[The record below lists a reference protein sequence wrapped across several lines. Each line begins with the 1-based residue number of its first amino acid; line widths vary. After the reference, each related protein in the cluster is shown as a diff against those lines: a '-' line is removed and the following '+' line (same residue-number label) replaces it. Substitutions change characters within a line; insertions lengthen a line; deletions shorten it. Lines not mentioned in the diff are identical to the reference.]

1 MEGQRWL
8 PLEANPEVMNQFLRQ
23 LGLVPTWQFGDVY
36 GLDPEL
42 LTLVPRPVCALLLLF
57 PVTEK
62 YESFRLEEE
71 AKIKAQGQ
79 EVSSEVYF
87 MKQTIGNA
95 CGTIGLIHAVAN
107 NQRHLEFEPDS
118 PLKAFIA
125 QSSKLSAE
133 EKATFLEKDE
143 SIRVTHESSAQE
155 GQTEAPSLDEKVDLH
170 FIAFVNV
177 EGHLYELDGR
187 KPFPIA
193 HGKTTEDSFLE
204 DAAEVCK
211 KFMARDPQE
220 LRFTVV
226 CVTETL
232 QKPGCKT
239 VEVKEITFS
248 ERANPSHRNTRRC
261 SRLCGEMEWREPSAD
276 CDAARLEAQ
285 RWMEAV
291 TKKKFGSSN
300 FRSSLETGVLLCDL
314 VNKIKPGIIKR
325 VNRLSTPIAGL
336 DNVNIFLKACAR
348 LGLKEAQLFH
358 PGDLQDI
365 STRVTVKHQEAS
377 RRLKNVLITIYW
389 LGRKA
394 QVDPLYNG
402 PYLNLKAFE
411 GLLGTRLYKALEDCT
426 SPRDSV
432 RECEFGD
439 SWYWERKA
447 IFPLQAGHRREDSL
461 DSLDSLGSRT
471 TSTSSDTTLKGS
483 SEGCGS
489 DPEAEVGFRM
499 SVDKDSVSYRRSL
512 TITPKTTTQFNQ
524 FLPSKDKQSGYVP
537 APLRKRRAE
546 RHDDSRRSWAS
557 PMFTEEDGSFSSVDR
572 TGTSPSTTSEANAQS
587 SVPTACVA
595 WAYEYESSDSD
606 ADRPDPDLVLDDLA
620 SRRFHSPSPV
630 TPTNFALPMISVESP
645 AMSRASW
652 PQVTVTNVPQQT
664 MTYLSSESG
673 SPQKAARRPVSADVY
688 MHEDSEEEDDEI
700 GYADPIQDD
709 LYIRK
714 VGLMAQLSP
723 TVPYDKFLPKYWTP
737 EEDLHVQKIKLGSQ
751 RRPWYRKIQGF
762 SLHGLKPAFSSLP
775 LDYSPPM
782 QLLTA
787 AQQRA
792 GPPSLELPDFW
803 PRPDP
808 TSGPSLFK
816 CERHPL
822 RGRENPKDPYNV
834 SEDILPDLE
843 NDDMFTRR
851 TCAFHSSTE
860 LAWLKYG
867 DFLASHRRSEP
878 YIRVVIQPRS
888 GQPAYPD
895 IERDDVLYR
904 RVLLQSTQRPLSGAP
919 DNYHPVPLPEPWTL
933 PPKLQAKLLSAPSP
947 PPQEQPKPV
956 EIQSEEDHLK
966 ADDML
971 VRKLRM
977 VHIQGMQSQSTP
989 SIPSSC
995 SEEDLQKWQA
1005 IREASRLRYKKR
1017 LMVERLLQKGSDSDG
1032 SKSMS
1037 DIAVEEAVTKQVQ
1050 YEQLQKVRDQ
1060 MRDSEDKWQDDLTKW
1075 KNRRK
1080 SVNSDIMKKKEE
1092 REQIENLTS
1101 SSGTRKSKTF
1111 KEMAEERETRG
1122 PGSYRSRFSTSD
1134 DQDVFEEPT
1143 PRTKILPS
1151 RSYTIDNPY
1160 AFRDKPM
1167 VTSLSSLS
1175 DDEPV
1180 AGSLAS
1186 DEADSPQS
1194 PLNTSPGNQSK
1205 MSSSSKENQTSI
1217 YSSRNLLDDP
1227 IPANITSK
1235 HSLAEPTSSSW
1246 SSSTS
1251 SPPLE
1256 PNSKFSSTTKP
1267 VNNSSY
1273 SIRPVPEPRRPYR
1286 RVEEDQSQASL
1297 YKPDSVER
1305 KQPEVARV
1313 SASLPRSYQRSD
1325 SARLTSVVTPRPFG
1339 IQSNRVASMARAYT
1353 MDDSHKRFNGEAE
1366 RSEKTPVPSRYAPF
1380 MKEDEAHSQ
1389 TSSAHSSN
1397 EDEEEE
1403 EEEEQVAPS
1412 TQTLSSVTPV
1422 SRVPPQPKAVSPVN
1436 NALQESYSDMRIS
1449 LNQKRG
1455 TSRDFGFQSTWDS
1468 TGAHVKSIQAGS
1480 PAQLS
1485 HLQVGDEILT
1495 VNGHKVADMGYEQW
1509 KSSMDQALQQGSLLM
1524 DIRRHGKNNW
1534 GRDLP
1539 SLPFKSH
1546 KTINLTS
1553 ADPLGSP
1560 ETYLSSNLSFTSH
1573 PAVDTAVKTLNVT
1586 SQNAN
1591 NLASSGI
1598 NGGIRE
1604 QPVTLRNK
1612 ESEPISLKN
1621 LKRRSEFFEQGGS
1634 ETAISDLPVP
1644 SLSASSNRWSWDPE
1658 EERRRQEKWQK
1669 EQERLL
1675 QEKYRRDQEKL
1686 EEEFR
1691 KAQQEALNEGT
1702 KLYEEEMRSLELER
1716 LSINTHSPPS
1726 PRSQATPSEEH
1737 EALKLALQEEER
1749 RQREENQRLEE
1760 QRRRKEE
1767 QERLEEEKR
1776 RRAEQE
1782 RWEEEKRRRA
1792 EQERLEEEKRRRA
1805 EQERLE
1811 EEKRKRVEQERLEEE
1826 KRRKAEQQRLEEER
1840 RRREEQEHLEE
1851 ERRRREQQKRLEEEK
1866 KKREEKERQ
1875 RKEEERR
1882 RTEEEERRRQEAQ
1895 ERLQE
1900 NDVDYGKT
1908 TIFPELSYSDRL
1920 KSKSTPELDEMGK
1933 ADTKAISTGLGEKKE
1948 SLSQA
1953 ELERQQIIEEM
1964 KKKTPLLTDSSWIRQ
1979 QSTTSNTSKEP
1990 ISLPMR
1996 RGESL
2001 DNLDSTLP
2009 SWRSSWT
2016 PGSTSS
2022 IPDYSRPYSSSSH
2035 RPASATLPASQSLS
2049 SLRQSWSTSST
2060 PAQVHNRQ
2068 PDLQSRNRSVS
2079 GKKICTFC
2087 EMPLGKGAAMIIES
2101 LGLCYHLPCFK
2112 CVECKADLGGSE
2124 AGAEVRIRNK
2134 QLYCNSCYVRVK
2146 NGQPTDM

>member
-1 MEGQRWL
+1 
-8 PLEANPEVMNQFLRQ
+8 
-23 LGLVPTWQFGDVY
+23 
-36 GLDPEL
+36 
-42 LTLVPRPVCALLLLF
+42 
-57 PVTEK
+57 
-62 YESFRLEEE
+62 
-71 AKIKAQGQ
+71 
-79 EVSSEVYF
+79 
-87 MKQTIGNA
+87 
-95 CGTIGLIHAVAN
+95 
-107 NQRHLEFEPDS
+107 
-118 PLKAFIA
+118 
-125 QSSKLSAE
+125 
-133 EKATFLEKDE
+133 
-143 SIRVTHESSAQE
+143 
-155 GQTEAPSLDEKVDLH
+155 
-170 FIAFVNV
+170 
-177 EGHLYELDGR
+177 
-187 KPFPIA
+187 
-193 HGKTTEDSFLE
+193 
-204 DAAEVCK
+204 
-211 KFMARDPQE
+211 
-220 LRFTVV
+220 
-226 CVTETL
+226 
-232 QKPGCKT
+232 
-239 VEVKEITFS
+239 
-248 ERANPSHRNTRRC
+248 
-261 SRLCGEMEWREPSAD
+261 MEWREPSAD

-300 FRSSLETGVLLCDL
+300 FRSSLENGVLLCDL

-358 PGDLQDI
+358 PGDLQDL
-365 STRVTVKHQEAS
+365 STRVTVKHQETS

-411 GLLGTRLYKALEDCT
+411 ELLGTRLYKALEDCT

-439 SWYWERKA
+439 SWYLERKA

-461 DSLDSLGSRT
+461 DSLDSFSSRT

-499 SVDKDSVSYRRSL
+499 SVDKDSISYRRSL
-512 TITPKTTTQFNQ
+512 AVTPKTTTQFNQ

-557 PMFTEEDGSFSSVDR
+557 PMYTEEDGTFSSVDR
-572 TGTSPSTTSEANAQS
+572 TGTGPSTASEANTQS
-587 SVPTACVA
+587 SVPTAHVA

-630 TPTNFALPMISVESP
+630 TPTNFALPMTSVESP

-652 PQVTVTNVPQQT
+652 PQVTVTNVPQQ
-664 MTYLSSESG
+664 MLTYLSSESG

-688 MHEDSEEEDDEI
+688 MHEDSEDEDDEI

-709 LYIRK
+709 LYARK
-714 VGLMAQLSP
+714 VGLMAQPSAI
-723 TVPYDKFLPKYWTP
+723 VPYDKFLPKYWTP
-737 EEDLHVQKIKLGSQ
+737 EEDVHVQKIKLGSQ

-762 SLHGLKPAFSSLP
+762 SRKKSGSSSDDSDSDVNPWLCPRSPFRSHSEPPPSYPHTPEASAQPCLP
-775 LDYSPPM
+775 TALSPPM

-787 AQQRA
+787 AQQNA
-792 GPPSLELPDFW
+792 GPPRLELPDFW

-822 RGRENPKDPYNV
+822 QGRENSKDPYNV

-867 DFLASHRRSEP
+867 DFLTSHRRSEP

-888 GQPAYPD
+888 GQPTYPD

-904 RVLLQSTQRPLSGAP
+904 RVLLQSAQRPPSGAP

-933 PPKLQAKLLSAPSP
+933 PPKLQAKLLCAPCP

-956 EIQSEEDHLK
+956 EIRSEEDHLK

-977 VHIQGMQSQSTP
+977 VHIQGMRSQSTP
-989 SIPSSC
+989 SVPSSC
-995 SEEDLQKWQA
+995 SEEDLQKWRA

-1037 DIAVEEAVTKQVQ
+1037 DIAVEQAVTKQVQ
-1050 YEQLQKVRDQ
+1050 YEQLQKIRDQ

-1101 SSGTRKSKTF
+1101 SSGTRKPKTF
-1111 KEMAEERETRG
+1111 KEMAEERENRG

-1134 DQDVFEEPT
+1134 DQDVFEEPA
-1143 PRTKILPS
+1143 PRSKTLPS
-1151 RSYTIDNPY
+1151 RSYTIDIPY
-1160 AFRDKPM
+1160 AFGDKPM

-1194 PLNTSPGNQSK
+1194 PLNTSPGNRSK
-1205 MSSSSKENQTSI
+1205 MSSSKENQTSI

-1227 IPANITSK
+1227 IPSNITSK
-1235 HSLAEPTSSSW
+1235 PSLAEHTSSSR

-1267 VNNSSY
+1267 VDNSSY
-1273 SIRPVPEPRRPYR
+1273 SIRPVPEPRRPYG

-1297 YKPDSVER
+1297 YKLDSVER

-1339 IQSNRVASMARAYT
+1339 TQSNRVTSMPRAYT
-1353 MDDSHKRFNGEAE
+1353 MDDSHKRFNGETE
-1366 RSEKTPVPSRYAPF
+1366 RSEKTTVPSRYAPF

-1389 TSSAHSSN
+1389 TSSAHSS
-1397 EDEEEE
+1397 DEEEE
-1403 EEEEQVAPS
+1403 EVEEQMAPS
-1412 TQTLSSVTPV
+1412 THTLSSVTPV
-1422 SRVPPQPKAVSPVN
+1422 SRVSPQPKAVFPVS
-1436 NALQESYSDMRIS
+1436 NAQQESYSDMRIS
-1449 LNQKRG
+1449 LNQKPG
-1455 TSRDFGFQSTWDS
+1455 TSRDFGFQSAWDS
-1468 TGAHVKSIQAGS
+1468 TGAYVKSIQPGS

-1485 HLQVGDEILT
+1485 HLQVGDEILK

-1509 KSSMDQALQQGSLLM
+1509 KSCMDQALQQGSLLM

-1573 PAVDTAVKTLNVT
+1573 PAVDTAVKTLDVT

-1726 PRSQATPSEEH
+1726 PLSQATPSSEEH
-1737 EALKLALQEEER
+1737 EAFKLALQEEER

-1776 RRAEQE
+1776 RRLEQE

-1792 EQERLEEEKRRRA
+1792 EQERLEEEKRR
-1805 EQERLE
+1805 
-1811 EEKRKRVEQERLEEE
+1811 
-1826 KRRKAEQQRLEEER
+1826 AEQQRLEEER
-1840 RRREEQEHLEE
+1840 RRREEQERLEE
-1851 ERRRREQQKRLEEEK
+1851 EKRRREQQKRLEEEK
-1866 KKREEKERQ
+1866 KKREEQERQ

-1882 RTEEEERRRQEAQ
+1882 RREEEERRRQEAQ

-1933 ADTKAISTGLGEKKE
+1933 ADTKAISTGMGEKKE

-1953 ELERQQIIEEM
+1953 ELERQQIIQEM

-1979 QSTTSNTSKEP
+1979 QNTTSNTSKEP

-2022 IPDYSRPYSSSSH
+2022 IPDYSRPYSSSSSH

-2068 PDLQSRNRSVS
+2068 PDPQSRNRSVS

-2134 QLYCNSCYVRVK
+2134 QLYCNSCYMRVK

>member
-1 MEGQRWL
+1 MW
-8 PLEANPEVMNQFLRQ
+8 
-23 LGLVPTWQFGDVY
+23 
-36 GLDPEL
+36 
-42 LTLVPRPVCALLLLF
+42 
-57 PVTEK
+57 
-62 YESFRLEEE
+62 
-71 AKIKAQGQ
+71 
-79 EVSSEVYF
+79 
-87 MKQTIGNA
+87 
-95 CGTIGLIHAVAN
+95 
-107 NQRHLEFEPDS
+107 
-118 PLKAFIA
+118 
-125 QSSKLSAE
+125 
-133 EKATFLEKDE
+133 
-143 SIRVTHESSAQE
+143 
-155 GQTEAPSLDEKVDLH
+155 
-170 FIAFVNV
+170 
-177 EGHLYELDGR
+177 
-187 KPFPIA
+187 
-193 HGKTTEDSFLE
+193 
-204 DAAEVCK
+204 
-211 KFMARDPQE
+211 
-220 LRFTVV
+220 
-226 CVTETL
+226 
-232 QKPGCKT
+232 
-239 VEVKEITFS
+239 
-248 ERANPSHRNTRRC
+248 
-261 SRLCGEMEWREPSAD
+261 EMEWREPSAN

-300 FRSSLETGVLLCDL
+300 FRSSLENGVLLCDL

-358 PGDLQDI
+358 PGDLQDL

-394 QVDPLYNG
+394 HIDPLYNG

-426 SPRDSV
+426 SPRDIV

-439 SWYWERKA
+439 SWYSEKKA

-489 DPEAEVGFRM
+489 DPEAELGFRM

-512 TITPKTTTQFNQ
+512 TVTPKTTTQFNQ

-546 RHDDSRRSWAS
+546 RHDDNRRSWAS
-557 PMFTEEDGSFSSVDR
+557 PMFTEEDGTFSSVDR
-572 TGTSPSTTSEANAQS
+572 SGTGPSTASEANTQS
-587 SVPTACVA
+587 SVPTTRVA
-595 WAYEYESSDSD
+595 WVYEYESSDSD
-606 ADRPDPDLVLDDLA
+606 GDRPDPDLVLDDLA

-630 TPTNFALPMISVESP
+630 TPTNFALPMSSVESP

-664 MTYLSSESG
+664 LTYLSSESG

-688 MHEDSEEEDDEI
+688 MYEDSEEEDDEI
-700 GYADPIQDD
+700 GYADPVQDD
-709 LYIRK
+709 LYARK
-714 VGLMAQLSP
+714 VGLMAQTSA
-723 TVPYDKFLPKYWTP
+723 TVRYDKFLPKFWTP
-737 EEDLHVQKIKLGSQ
+737 EEDAHVQKIKLGSQ

-762 SLHGLKPAFSSLP
+762 SRKKSGSSSEDSDCDVNPWLCVRSPFRSHSEPPPSYPHTPEASAQPHLP
-775 LDYSPPM
+775 TAPRSRSQSHIHPPM
-782 QLLTA
+782 QPLTA
-787 AQQRA
+787 AQPSA
-792 GPPSLELPDFW
+792 GPPRLELPDFW

-834 SEDILPDLE
+834 SEDILPDLA

-851 TCAFHSSTE
+851 TCAFRSSTE

-867 DFLASHRRSEP
+867 DFLTSHRRSEP

-888 GQPAYPD
+888 GQPMYPD

-904 RVLLQSTQRPLSGAP
+904 RVLLQSTQRPPSGAP

-933 PPKLQAKLLSAPSP
+933 PPKLQAKLLCAPCP
-947 PPQEQPKPV
+947 PPQEQPKPL
-956 EIQSEEDHLK
+956 EIQSEADHLK

-989 SIPSSC
+989 SVTSSC
-995 SEEDLQKWQA
+995 SEEDLQKWRA

-1017 LMVERLLQKGSDSDG
+1017 LMVERLLQKDSNSDG

-1037 DIAVEEAVTKQVQ
+1037 DIAVEQAVTKQVQ
-1050 YEQLQKVRDQ
+1050 YEQLQKVREQ
-1060 MRDSEDKWQDDLTKW
+1060 MRESEDKWQDDLTKW

-1092 REQIENLTS
+1092 REQIESLTS
-1101 SSGTRKSKTF
+1101 NSSTRKSKTF
-1111 KEMAEERETRG
+1111 KEMAEERENRG
-1122 PGSYRSRFSTSD
+1122 PGSYRSRFSTFSTSD
-1134 DQDVFEEPT
+1134 DQDVFEEPA
-1143 PRTKILPS
+1143 PRSKTLPP

-1160 AFRDKPM
+1160 ALGDKPM
-1167 VTSLSSLS
+1167 VHSLSSLS
-1175 DDEPV
+1175 DDEPL

-1194 PLNTSPGNQSK
+1194 PLNTSPGNKSK

-1217 YSSRNLLDDP
+1217 SSRRNLLDDP
-1227 IPANITSK
+1227 IPASITSK
-1235 HSLAEPTSSSW
+1235 PSLAEPTSSSR

-1256 PNSKFSSTTKP
+1256 SNSKFSSTTKP
-1267 VNNSSY
+1267 VKSSS
-1273 SIRPVPEPRRPYR
+1273 SIRPVPQPRRPYG

-1297 YKPDSVER
+1297 YMPDSVEK

-1339 IQSNRVASMARAYT
+1339 TQSNRVASLPRAYT

-1366 RSEKTPVPSRYAPF
+1366 RSEKPTVPSRYAPF

-1389 TSSAHSSN
+1389 SSSAHSSN

-1412 TQTLSSVTPV
+1412 TQTISSVTPV
-1422 SRVPPQPKAVSPVN
+1422 SRVSPQPKAVSPLN
-1436 NALQESYSDMRIS
+1436 NAQQESYSDMRIS
-1449 LNQKRG
+1449 LNQKPG
-1455 TSRDFGFQSTWDS
+1455 SSRDFGFQSTWDS
-1468 TGAHVKSIQAGS
+1468 TGACVKSIQPGS
-1480 PAQLS
+1480 PAQLC
-1485 HLQVGDEILT
+1485 HLQVGDEILA
-1495 VNGHKVADMGYEQW
+1495 VNGHKVADMSYEQW

-1560 ETYLSSNLSFTSH
+1560 ETYPNSKLSFTSH
-1573 PAVDTAVKTLNVT
+1573 PAVDTAVKTLNVS
-1586 SQNAN
+1586 SQNAS
-1591 NLASSGI
+1591 NLAPNGI

-1604 QPVTLRNK
+1604 EPVTLRNK

-1634 ETAISDLPVP
+1634 ETTISDLPVP
-1644 SLSASSNRWSWDPE
+1644 PLSASSNRWSWDPE

-1691 KAQQEALNEGT
+1691 KAQQEALKEGT
-1702 KLYEEEMRSLELER
+1702 KQYEEEMRSLELER
-1716 LSINTHSPPS
+1716 LSINTYSPLS
-1726 PRSQATPSEEH
+1726 PLSQASPSLEEQ
-1737 EALKLALQEEER
+1737 EASRLALQEEER

-1782 RWEEEKRRRA
+1782 R
-1792 EQERLEEEKRRRA
+1792 LEEEKRRR
-1805 EQERLE
+1805 
-1811 EEKRKRVEQERLEEE
+1811 VEQERFEEE
-1826 KRRKAEQQRLEEER
+1826 RRRREEQERLEEER
-1840 RRREEQEHLEE
+1840 RRREERERLEE
-1851 ERRRREQQKRLEEEK
+1851 ERRIREQQKRLEEEK
-1866 KKREEKERQ
+1866 KKREEQERQ
-1875 RKEEERR
+1875 RK
-1882 RTEEEERRRQEAQ
+1882 EEERRRQEAQ

-1900 NDVDYGKT
+1900 K
-1908 TIFPELSYSDRL
+1908 L

-1933 ADTKAISTGLGEKKE
+1933 ADTKGVYKKHRGLADWFLEEELRRKKDPHILRQQAASELELERRSILNAMRYRNPERAISGGLGEKKE

-1953 ELERQQIIEEM
+1953 ELERQQIIQEM

-1979 QSTTSNTSKEP
+1979 QSPNSNTSKEP

-2001 DNLDSTLP
+2001 DNLDSARP

-2022 IPDYSRPYSSSSH
+2022 IPDYSRPYSSSSSH

-2049 SLRQSWSTSST
+2049 SLRQSWATSST
-2060 PAQVHNRQ
+2060 PAQVPNRQ
-2068 PDLQSRNRSVS
+2068 PEPQSRNRSVS

-2134 QLYCNSCYVRVK
+2134 QLYCNSCYMRVK